1 MRSKSGKCLTKRL
14 VAGTRPATT
23 LPPAAISLVA
33 NGVLLTSCAPAAN
46 RVLWCPG
53 RESGIGVVAG
63 LVPATSR
70 RFGSPVNSRKKRCPI
85 ITGGKETIP
94 AVGGTRPVPADIPIQ
109 LQLHFFLHA
118 AVAAGGPHHIN
129 WFLCRGR
136 SCAGPKT
143 MTKPI
148 NDPTDLNL
156 SNIFLGPAQDRPLQ
170 CHRGQSI
177 PITGGNL

>member
-1 MRSKSGKCLTKRL
+1 MPYQE
-14 VAGTRPATT
+14 AGGRHHIHA
-23 LPPAAISLVA
+23 LWQVGEAIS
-33 NGVLLTSCAPAAN
+33 
-46 RVLWCPG
+46 
-53 RESGIGVVAG
+53 AG
-63 LVPATSR
+63 LLGVK
-70 RFGSPVNSRKKRCPI
+70 N
-85 ITGGKETIP
+85 
-94 AVGGTRPVPADIPIQ
+94 Q
-109 LQLHFFLHA
+109 A
-118 AVAAGGPHHIN
+118 AVDTIDLTPHEWGQQLGDNN

>member
-1 MRSKSGKCLTKRL
+1 MASYGKY
-14 VAGTRPATT
+14 
-23 LPPAAISLVA
+23 SA
-33 NGVLLTSCAPAAN
+33 NVHDFVNTSPMCN
-46 RVLWCPG
+46 Q
-53 RESGIGVVAG
+53 E
-63 LVPATSR
+63 
-70 RFGSPVNSRKKRCPI
+70 
-85 ITGGKETIP
+85 
-94 AVGGTRPVPADIPIQ
+94 
-109 LQLHFFLHA
+109 
-118 AVAAGGPHHIN
+118 AGGPHHNN

-170 CHRGQSI
+170 CHLGQSI